1 MGRIFA
7 SSDLHFGHDREF
19 LWGPRGFR
27 SSIEHDE
34 AIITNWNSVVESEDI
49 VYVLGDL
56 MLGDNEYGKSCVECL
71 NGTIRLVRGNH
82 DTDCRWLEVYPTIL
96 NIELI
101 GWADVINYRKYH
113 FYLSHFPTLTGNLEK
128 ESLHQMTLS
137 LHGHTHSRDKF
148 YEDRPYIYN
157 VALEANNN
165 IPVLLDDI
173 IDQMKAKAQECIN
186 YL

>member
-1 MGRIFA
+1 
-7 SSDLHFGHDREF
+7 
-19 LWGPRGFR
+19 
-27 SSIEHDE
+27 
-34 AIITNWNSVVESEDI
+34 
-49 VYVLGDL
+49 
-56 MLGDNEYGKSCVECL
+56 MLGDNEYGKKCVERL
-71 NGTIRLVRGNH
+71 NGTIRLIRGNH
-82 DTDCRWLEVYPTIL
+82 DSDRRWLEVYSTIP

-128 ESLHQMTLS
+128 ESLHQMTLN

-148 YEDRPYIYN
+148 YEDHPYIYN

-165 IPVLLDDI
+165 TPVLLDDI